1 MVDLPKVSTAV
12 VTSTAPRSSVSP
24 GQIQGNT
31 DLMANAL
38 GKVANAS
45 MDIATDMAKTQA
57 ADDLQNQKV
66 TLNADG
72 TVNVV
77 NPANSVIFGKAGEA
91 YNNAVQAG
99 TIAQH
104 SNVISQE
111 MNDIHQKYP
120 TDPAGFKT
128 AADAWKAQY
137 LSQHGGGEVG
147 QAIAQQA
154 AQLQTQHLNAITNT
168 AASTDIDNQKKS
180 ITASIED
187 QKNTAIALARQ
198 GGTDTPQFQQAV
210 GRMNASYDAL
220 ATNPLFKMPQ
230 DQIDLEKKNTTAL
243 LQGEALVAH
252 VDATFN
258 KRGKAQASEELQ
270 SLLTNP
276 NLREVDR
283 SRLYTQGLSRLAYL
297 TGDAKAN
304 IDANRQITTQMEE
317 GLAKHTVKAEDPAVG
332 LAIQR
337 ARDIGDTE
345 GAQRITAAAAVQQH
359 LRAVNP
365 LPDAIKAEVLGV
377 PGGVVNQAI
386 PAEGRALLNT
396 IASTESAGRYNV
408 RYGGNGDKT
417 FQGYTD
423 HPRIAEPITSGPDV
437 GKTSSA
443 AGRYQ
448 FIAPTWD
455 AQAKKLG
462 LTDFSPANQDAAA
475 WDLAQT
481 EYKAKTGKDL
491 LTTLKSGQT
500 ADVLPALSGQ
510 WASLPGGRQPA
521 GRFMAS
527 SAGGM
532 GGFTAEQVQQ
542 NPFLLSAYVRTLAAD
557 PELRVQSAKQTAEAV
572 GKGIDNGILPSPAAV
587 AEVNQ
592 AAALYPDKMGKVA
605 DEMNGRLAGQKIA
618 ALPQEQQ
625 DQVVEAYKRAADG
638 ADVHHM
644 NLAAAALKQVQ
655 DSNKNLQDHPYAEA
669 ANRGWTQTPAPL
681 DPSQPDTIAPAL
693 AQRAALGAR
702 IGGLN
707 HTPPPPILDKDE
719 VPKLQSALQ
728 GPNGAAV
735 LGQIAQGL
743 RPDEMQRLIDG
754 DGFKES
760 VTAMSRSGDPAKMN
774 AAYSFMDTQ
783 QRQNP
788 LQFDREFPAGL
799 KDLRAWQSN
808 LAFYP
813 PDEAAKRLMR
823 QYDPAQSAAYD
834 ASVKVADTALKNVS
848 AANVVSKFSTGWGPI
863 GTGARTPVSTDAGI
877 AAGALKADYDKNYR
891 DGYAAT
897 GDPTA
902 ADKFAM
908 EKLNLKY
915 AMSPANGNRVMANA
929 PERYYPEVAGSH
941 DWIGQQLDHEIA
953 QATAGKLF
961 EGMRTSPKQGP
972 RYASP
977 ATDAGA
983 FSSRQYQANRAL
995 VPDAITEREIAS
1007 GKPPSYQVVVQD
1019 SSTGR
1024 WGSLSGPKV
1033 SDVNLRAADAAM
1045 SLTPQ
1050 ERALYQR
1057 HLTNLTGP
1065 GGVDNPD
1072 GSRSTVY
1079 VAVQEHDGKF
1089 YNIPTVWNGK
1099 REVEPYT
1106 RPDGTVMDVPNKTT
1120 LDNVEKEGWD
1130 KFPSYPT
1137 PDAADARY
1145 GQMHA
1150 YLDKDTTT
1158 YMASKNGLPRRIRFD
1173 PSEAFAAHAKR
1184 AEDARAAV
1192 AFDPGA
1198 TVQP

>member
-72 TVNVV
+72 TVKVLD
-77 NPANSVIFGKAGEA
+77 PATSVIFGKAGEA

-154 AQLQTQHLNAITNT
+154 DQLQTQHLNAITNT

-417 FQGYTD
+417 FQGYAD

-437 GKTSSA
+437 GKTSTA

-455 AQAKKLG
+455 QQKAKLG

-625 DQVVEAYKRAADG
+625 DQVVEAYKRATDG

-644 NLAAAALKQVQ
+644 NVAAAALKQVE
-655 DSNKNLQDHPYAEA
+655 DSRKNLNDHPYAEA
-669 ANRGWTQTPAPL
+669 ANRGWTQAPAPL

-743 RPDEMQRLIDG
+743 RPDEMQRLLQKDQ
-754 DGFKES
+754 GFKES
-760 VTAMSRSGDPAKMN
+760 VTGMSRSGDPVKMN
-774 AAYSFMDTQ
+774 AAYSFMDSL

-788 LQFDREFPAGL
+788 LQFDAQFEGGL
-799 KDLRAWQSN
+799 KDLRAWQN
-808 LAFYP
+808 MLAFYP
-813 PDEAAKRLMR
+813 PNEAAKRLMQ
-823 QYDPAQSAAYD
+823 QYDPAQTA
-834 ASVKVADTALKNVS
+834 ALKAAGEKADEVLKSVS
-848 AANVVSKFSTGWGPI
+848 PANVVSKFSTGFLMF
-863 GTGARTPVSTDAGI
+863 GTGARAPVSANGL
-877 AAGALKADYDKNYR
+877 AAGALKADYDQNYKE
-891 DGYAAT
+891 GFVAT
-897 GDPTA
+897 GDASA

-953 QATAGKLF
+953 QATGGKLF
-961 EGMRTSPKQGP
+961 EGMRISPKEGP

-983 FSSRQYQANRAL
+983 FASRQYMANRAI
-995 VPDAITEREIAS
+995 VPDAITETDIAN
-1007 GKPPSYQVVVQD
+1007 KRQPSYQVVLQD
-1019 SSTGR
+1019 PQTGR
-1024 WGSLSGPKV
+1024 WG
-1033 SDVNLRAADAAM
+1033 A
-1045 SLTPQ
+1045 
-1050 ERALYQR
+1050 
-1057 HLTNLTGP
+1057 
-1065 GGVDNPD
+1065 
-1072 GSRSTVY
+1072 
-1079 VAVQEHDGKF
+1079 
-1089 YNIPTVWNGK
+1089 
-1099 REVEPYT
+1099 
-1106 RPDGTVMDVPNKTT
+1106 VMDPQGN
-1120 LDNVEKEGWD
+1120 
-1130 KFPSYPT
+1130 
-1137 PDAADARY
+1137 A
-1145 GQMHA
+1145 
-1150 YLDKDTTT
+1150 
-1158 YMASKNGLPRRIRFD
+1158 RRIRFD
-1173 PSEAFAAHAKR
+1173 PSEAFAAHAQR
-1184 AEDARAAV
+1184 AEAARAAV